1 MNHHEDWMDRHQ
13 EGGGETER
21 ISKTKGYKEAVKKHA
36 MRVAS
41 KTPSPE
47 KALKTVEIKPG
58 FGSKYDKKGIK
69 RLLKKSENYRLKHF

>member
-13 EGGGETER
+13 EGGGEAER
-21 ISKTKGYKEAVKKHA
+21 TSKTKGYKEAVKKHT

-47 KALKTVEIKPG
+47 KALKTVEINPG
-58 FGSKYDKKGIK
+58 FGSKYDRKSIK
-69 RLLKKSENYRLKHF
+69 RLNKKSDAYKLKHF